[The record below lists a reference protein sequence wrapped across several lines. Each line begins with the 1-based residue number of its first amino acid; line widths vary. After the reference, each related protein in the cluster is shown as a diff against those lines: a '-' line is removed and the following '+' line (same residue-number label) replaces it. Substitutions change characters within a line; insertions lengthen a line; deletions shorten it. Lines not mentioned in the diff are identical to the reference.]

1 MYPPSK
7 FHENKFVTDF
17 RVKAKIPNSFF
28 AKKFSLINS
37 DSFLPSELKT
47 KMDNSLYSLRFSTED
62 ILKIINNLDSRLIVT
77 MRLVL
82 ECWKN
87 VVSPSLDH

>member
-7 FHENKFVTDF
+7 LHENKFVTDF
-17 RVKAKIPNSFF
+17 REKAKILNSFF

-62 ILKIINNLDSRLIVT
+62 ILKINNLDSRLIVT